1 MAIIKSYPLGTP
13 SLDDYLLG
21 TEGPNSEDNGAT
33 KNYTLSDIKDVIGT
47 GSQGAQGPTGPAG
60 AAGSNGL
67 NGAQGAPGAD
77 GTSISILGTVANCA
91 ALPTTG
97 NTTGDL
103 YILDADDAGC
113 SGTAGDG
120 FVWTEG
126 NVWLNIG
133 PIRGP
138 QGIQGNIGQQG
149 STGPEG
155 PQGQQGSIGPKGD
168 KGERGEIGA
177 TGSTGPAGADG
188 VVQSIVPG
196 TNVTI
201 DDTDPANPII
211 NASGGSGGG
220 LTGSGIPGTLPIWT
234 SSTELGDS
242 FLQKGSFIDSL
253 QTSNATASGTSSIA
267 FGQGAQAISGS
278 SVAIGAYSIA
288 DVGIGPIALGYQAQ
302 SKNDSTVSIGY
313 NTESTGRRSTAIGAE
328 SQAYAVS
335 STAIGRARV
344 DATADYSVAI
354 GVGAGRPVVSG
365 KNSIIIGEG
374 GEASGLISM
383 IFGNYCTA
391 TGQGSKVIAGNN
403 ASATGNYAV
412 CSGSNT
418 EAHDAYE
425 TVFGLF
431 NKISTGSKTTRPS
444 SPPNNIFVVG
454 NGTAASRSNALE
466 LNDDGELTLPS
477 YASTFVKTG
486 LAVEINTG
494 KIITADAPN
503 YTNRDLIS
511 CAPGSSQSID
521 TTFDGILYLTWSG
534 NAGTFNIN
542 LPDASL
548 AINYYRKFMF
558 ILNSTFG
565 QPTTRDVVLT
575 PFSGQQINGVAT
587 YTIPQAEFNV
597 VEIWNAGGQ
606 WIIISKIT

>member
-47 GSQGAQGPTGPAG
+47 GSQGAQGPIGPAG

-220 LTGSGIPGTLPIWT
+220 LTGSGTPGTLPIWT
-234 SSTELGDS
+234 DSTELGDS
-242 FLQKGSFIDSL
+242 YLQKGSTIDSL
-253 QTSNATASGTSSIA
+253 QTSNATAGGSGSIA
-267 FGQGAQAISGS
+267 FGQGAQATSVS

-288 DVGIGPIALGYQAQ
+288 DVGVGPIALGYQAEAR
-302 SKNDSTVSIGY
+302 NDSAVSIGY

-328 SQAYAVS
+328 SQAYALS

-354 GVGAGRPVVSG
+354 GVGSGMPVASG
-365 KNSIIIGEG
+365 GQSIIIGDG

-383 IFGNYCTA
+383 IFGSYCTA

-412 CSGSNT
+412 CSGSST
-418 EAHDAYE
+418 VAHDAYE

-431 NKISTGSKTTRPS
+431 NKISTGSQTTRPS

-477 YASTFVKTG
+477 YASTLVKTG

-521 TTFDGILYLTWSG
+521 TTFDGILYLTWNG
-534 NAGTFNIN
+534 GAGTFNIN
-542 LPDASL
+542 LPNASL

-558 ILNSTFG
+558 ILNGTFD
-565 QPTTRDVVLT
+565 QTATRDVVLT

-597 VEIWNAGGQ
+597 VEIWNAAGQ